1 MERMSNK
8 RNRDDFEK
16 TAEKTKIVIKEK
28 KEVDVKKPQVET
40 CWYFKILQEEP
51 SREFFG
57 SD

>member
-1 MERMSNK
+1 MSNK

-51 SREFFG
+51 SCEFFG